1 MISITIPFG
10 EATPCHLEHNHD
22 LLPIYFPLTVVVPQ
36 KIHVCSL
43 MKPASTQI
51 KAVAANLLLVKKSQE
66 PPPPS
71 QSHEN
76 NHHQNQFYEQAIT
89 ITQTTH
95 RHKQEK
101 SDLVSIIS
109 ENQSFLFLSLF

>member
-1 MISITIPFG
+1 MFSYETG
-10 EATPCHLEHNHD
+10 KYTDKSSCCKL
-22 LLPIYFPLTVVVPQ
+22 VVG
-36 KIHVCSL
+36 K
-43 MKPASTQI
+43 
-51 KAVAANLLLVKKSQE
+51 KKSQE